1 MKISPSHTHLLLLKK
16 KRAIYSHSTYLQLW
30 VLEALVKK
38 LSHLWIILALR
49 DELRCDHQKHCY
61 CGYSSS
67 HWSFMKGPNVK
78 LTAQSLHQLTAW
90 SQTLPITPAWGSFFC
105 GNLLWKFCLC
115 PEQRNLPC
123 QNQGPGEVL
132 STAERNVEMCSA
144 GGGIALGRHYTWCSM
159 EENGGKLLRKSLK
172 CCFLS
177 GCLWVFFWSRV
188 VIWEGTSP
196 LQAAAHEESTIYHD
210 NHHCFI
216 PFTRRNMVLSW
227 QFSLLLVLYN

>member
-1 MKISPSHTHLLLLKK
+1 MWSSFKFSFLKLRSMKISPCHTHLLLLKK

-49 DELRCDHQKHCY
+49 DELQCDYQKHRY
-61 CGYSSS
+61 CGYCSS
-67 HWSFMKGPNVK
+67 HWSFMKGLHVK
-78 LTAQSLHQLTAW
+78 LTAQSVHQLTAW
-90 SQTLPITPAWGSFFC
+90 SQTLPITPAWGSLFS

-144 GGGIALGRHYTWCSM
+144 GGGIAPGRH
-159 EENGGKLLRKSLK
+159 
-172 CCFLS
+172 
-177 GCLWVFFWSRV
+177 
-188 VIWEGTSP
+188 
-196 LQAAAHEESTIYHD
+196 
-210 NHHCFI
+210 
-216 PFTRRNMVLSW
+216 
-227 QFSLLLVLYN
+227 